1 MSQTLEP
8 PSNVE
13 VSDEQ
18 VDHYANPNEE
28 FYLHVL
34 LENDESYEIMSISI
48 DNIKYQSYQFQDNST
63 SEEIIIKMQAPSTPG
78 PYTYRITGIKYV
90 YESSI
95 LDVDLDNT
103 TPVIKLGV
111 TDTARPQIVFK
122 ELSTDSGILIVD
134 YLIDDQLYLNA
145 TYRFILFLDGEIVDY
160 LDTNELRS
168 TLYFDE
174 LEVGKVYQFAV
185 ICYADFFDGNGVSS
199 YLMYE
204 EEIRAYSEVSL
215 VNFVTY
221 PTYITYEI
229 KEDNVVTNLMVSCNG
244 QDVTN
249 TSVVSN
255 LVPNTEYTFI
265 LSYVTSSTNEL
276 VEIKYVLITP
286 SYEEPSLLYF
296 NVDVNK
302 TSISYQ
308 VNILDVDSIVSNFN
322 VSLYDAK
329 GTLIET
335 KVDLEGTFNSLLSDT
350 IYEIRLSYDYKLDE
364 TEIKNYSENKYV
376 STLAKTKPIVSP
388 IFRTGSNEIY
398 CYYDIYD
405 PDNTIL
411 EIDIF
416 YEDSGSYAT
425 YLEDDDFT
433 FKNLEPNKT
442 YNIFYVV
449 YYQDNSSFDLTRE
462 VYKYEVDTISATFQL
477 VSNIDEIFTTSCRLR
492 CYFKQ
497 SNNSAIINSIE
508 LYGPNDTL
516 IKVYQSDEIGV
527 EYNYYTLYF
536 EDLTPNT
543 QYFYVINYSY
553 NNYDG
558 QGYQEYNYNN
568 SFKTAPEI
576 KAPDITYFMTEEGFK
591 VLLSLTNTEASN
603 ASIKYVYINNEQI
616 EFEQIGN
623 SLNFLIKNEVPTN
636 FELSFFLEFRIDNI
650 DYLSQF
656 YYDIKIVE

>member
-63 SEEIIIKMQAPSTPG
+63 SEEIIIRMLAPSTPG

-95 LDVDLDNT
+95 LDVDLDNA

-111 TDTARPQIVFK
+111 TDTLRPQIVFK

-168 TLYFDE
+168 TIYFDE

-335 KVDLEGTFNSLLSDT
+335 KVDVEGTFNSLLSDT

-449 YYQDNSSFDLTRE
+449 YYQDNSSSDLTRE

-508 LYGPNDTL
+508 LYGPNNTL

-543 QYFYVINYSY
+543 QYLYVINYSY

-558 QGYQEYNYNN
+558 QGYQEYYYNN

-576 KAPDITYFMTEEGFK
+576 KAPNITYFMTEEGFK

-623 SLNFLIKNEVPTN
+623 SLNFLIKNEVATK
-636 FELSFFLEFRIDNI
+636 FELSIFLEFRIDNI

-656 YYDIKIVE
+656 YYDITIVE

>member
-63 SEEIIIKMQAPSTPG
+63 SEEIIIRMLAPSTPG

-95 LDVDLDNT
+95 LDVDLDNA

-111 TDTARPQIVFK
+111 TDTLRPQIVFK

-558 QGYQEYNYNN
+558 QGYQEYHYNN